1 MHLGLDLGGSL
12 GTYPNNWKTP
22 IYSSVIA
29 TFLPPYLSVFPN
41 NFDKSTPVHV
51 QEIQM

>member
-1 MHLGLDLGGSL
+1 MHLGLDLGAAWARPRTIGKRPYIL
-12 GTYPNNWKTP
+12 QL
-22 IYSSVIA
+22 
-29 TFLPPYLSVFPN
+29 LPPFPLHILVCSPN